1 MIIMPKV
8 INNKPSL
15 RQRAL
20 GLTLIEV
27 LVTVV
32 ITSIGL
38 MGLLSLQ
45 MQALKA
51 TQDAGNHSHATW
63 ILNDLS
69 SRIRANKGA
78 SLSYVSAAPV
88 NCPAKPTAVT
98 PAAVCSN
105 YATGSARVR
114 SAVCTG
120 AELAAWDLFEV
131 ACGLPRDNLNINGNP
146 IDALPSN
153 PGLPWGPTLTVV
165 CETPGC
171 TNGDPLLLTLT
182 WRAKIDATEA
192 TDASEAIRLNPDNL
206 LQASRVVYP

>member
-1 MIIMPKV
+1 MIIMPKAL
-8 INNKPSL
+8 NKKSSQ
-15 RQRAL
+15 RQNVL

-69 SRIRANKGA
+69 SRIRANKDA
-78 SLSYVSAAPV
+78 SLSYVSAAPI
-88 NCPAKPTAVT
+88 NCPADPTTVT
-98 PAAVCSN
+98 PATVCSN
-105 YATGSARVR
+105 YATGSARVT

-120 AELAAWDLFEV
+120 AQLAVWDLFEV
-131 ACGLPRDNLNINGNP
+131 ACGSPRDNINISGNP
-146 IDALPSN
+146 IDALPST

-171 TNGDPLLLTLT
+171 TNGDPLRLTLS
-182 WRAKIDATEA
+182 WRTKVDATEA
-192 TDASEAIRLNPDNL
+192 TGASEAARLANDNL

>member
-1 MIIMPKV
+1 MIIFPKRS
-8 INNKPSL
+8 NKRFSKSHNVS
-15 RQRAL
+15 

-78 SLSYVSAAPV
+78 SLSYVSAAAV
-88 NCPAKPTAVT
+88 NCPVNPTTVT
-98 PAAVCSN
+98 PATVCSN
-105 YATGSARVR
+105 YATGSARVS
-114 SAVCTG
+114 SAECTG

-131 ACGLPRDNLNINGNP
+131 ACGLPRDNININGNP

-153 PGLPWGPTLTVV
+153 PGSPWGPTLTVT
-165 CETPGC
+165 CATAGC
-171 TNGDPLLLTLT
+171 TNGDPLRLTLT
-182 WRAKIDATEA
+182 WRNKVDATEA
-192 TDASEAIRLNPDNL
+192 TDASEATRLAPDNL
-206 LQASRVVYP
+206 SQASRVVYP